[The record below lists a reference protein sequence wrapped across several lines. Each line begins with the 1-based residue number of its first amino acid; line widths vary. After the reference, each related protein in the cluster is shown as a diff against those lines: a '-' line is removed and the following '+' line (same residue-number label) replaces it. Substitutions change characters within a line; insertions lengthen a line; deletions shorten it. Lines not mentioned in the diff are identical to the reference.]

1 MNTSVTGVG
10 STRMCYGIKK
20 HVFPL
25 YGFSSCNP
33 RPNEKKLIDIIE
45 FHCNKLQWYKIYGNL
60 ARNFKVNGILSVNF
74 SIFQTFS
81 NSEVYIRVGLTTRS
95 SSSKLVPVVFLL
107 PLVYYLRKHLSLSIS
122 N

>member
-1 MNTSVTGVG
+1 MQ
-10 STRMCYGIKK
+10 
-20 HVFPL
+20 
-25 YGFSSCNP
+25 P

-81 NSEVYIRVGLTTRS
+81 NSKVYMSRI
-95 SSSKLVPVVFLL
+95 
-107 PLVYYLRKHLSLSIS
+107 
-122 N
+122 